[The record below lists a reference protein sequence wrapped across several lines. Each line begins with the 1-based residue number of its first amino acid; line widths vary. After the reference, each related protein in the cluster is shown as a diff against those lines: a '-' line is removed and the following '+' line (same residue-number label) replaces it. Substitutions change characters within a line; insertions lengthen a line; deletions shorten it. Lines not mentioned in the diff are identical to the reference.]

1 MSEVIRSPPHPSYN
15 VPLTAGSPIASP
27 RAAAD
32 TNLLGRWK
40 LIRDG
45 SDFLPGLDSLPDSP
59 LVLKLLGNVEVE
71 FYKIEKK
78 KVMDCEEIQLTY
90 VTKNISLTRAYQ
102 VGILNFE
109 NINNNDITLGIV
121 QNCEDDF
128 HEFTL
133 VRLGPKTGQNR

>member
-1 MSEVIRSPPHPSYN
+1 MTDAPRSPPHSALN
-15 VPLTAGSPIASP
+15 VPLTAGSPVANQRPAES
-27 RAAAD
+27 
-32 TNLLGRWK
+32 NLLGRWK

-45 SDFLPGLDSLPDSP
+45 SDFFPGLDSLADSP
-59 LVLKLLGNVEVE
+59 LVLKLLGNVDVE

-90 VTKNISLTRAYQ
+90 VTKNVSMTRSYQ

-109 NINNNDITLGIV
+109 NINNNDITLSIV
-121 QNCEDDF
+121 QNCDDDF